1 MPPAAPDQLRRANT
15 ALVVRTLRDAGPSS
29 RTSLARRTG
38 LAKATV
44 GAIVGEL
51 SERAVVVEGDAS
63 SQGRGR
69 PSRPV
74 ELAAGSGPV
83 ECFKLCLLD
92 GFQLCAANSTAS
104 VNFGEHLVVG

>member
-15 ALVVRTLRDAGPSS
+15 ALVLRTLRDHGPGS
-29 RTSLARRTG
+29 RSALARRTG

-51 SERAVVVEGDAS
+51 AEHAVVVEGEAS

-69 PSRPV
+69 P
-74 ELAAGSGPV
+74 
-83 ECFKLCLLD
+83 
-92 GFQLCAANSTAS
+92 
-104 VNFGEHLVVG
+104 